1 MKCLLF
7 ASWKPYTTNALGYT
21 RHQIIGRHRVVVRA
35 HLFSFTSRSSRVIIG
50 HLEMQSGNA
59 QIESCQSGL
68 DDSLSGYACRPLH
81 IMRSARCAFRL
92 AEMSAISWTMWN
104 WSAHFRSRF
113 KCWVLRLLA
122 NACMSVSHKCWH
134 ARLPASQRAAWFPS
148 GLLSS
153 IHKLCDT
160 NSSDL
165 SVWSSFAPFC
175 ICTAVPNALPVL
187 AFSNSKRSHCKW
199 IPNDSKHFQ
208 TITSLIWKDAFS
220 ANISLLSFHKNWSLI
235 GRKKLHCWYWHNR
248 AMAMSV
254 KSCIEVHWLHLV
266 SGQGSSSASSKTCSS
281 GVSGRCLETCHCQS
295 LKDGTEERGKSHA
308 AVVAGNVEWI
318 AFEATGL
325 STVLSW
331 RNLRAFACGNSKT
344 NPDF

>member
-1 MKCLLF
+1 
-7 ASWKPYTTNALGYT
+7 
-21 RHQIIGRHRVVVRA
+21 
-35 HLFSFTSRSSRVIIG
+35 
-50 HLEMQSGNA
+50 MQSGNA

-175 ICTAVPNALPVL
+175 TCTAVPNGLPVL
-187 AFSNSKRSHCKW
+187 AFANSKRSHCKW
-199 IPNDSKHFQ
+199 IPNDSKPLLAWFERMPSAPIFLYHPS
-208 TITSLIWKDAFS
+208 TKTGVSLD
-220 ANISLLSFHKNWSLI
+220 
-235 GRKKLHCWYWHNR
+235 G
-248 AMAMSV
+248 
-254 KSCIEVHWLHLV
+254 KSCTAGIDTTEPWPCPSNLALRSIDCIWFGVKAHLPHHGKHV
-266 SGQGSSSASSKTCSS
+266 QVAWAEDAWERVTASRWKMALRSEAN
-281 GVSGRCLETCHCQS
+281 RPLQS
-295 LKDGTEERGKSHA
+295 
-308 AVVAGNVEWI
+308 
-318 AFEATGL
+318 
-325 STVLSW
+325 
-331 RNLRAFACGNSKT
+331 
-344 NPDF
+344 